1 MGMHPT
7 IRARSLAAMALHAR
21 VQTTGDAISMREM
34 RSQVLPIFL
43 ARLRAAGLD
52 PSMLG
57 VDVGVDVDAE
67 HESEVSIPLERFR
80 AIGDALAERLGDP
93 MLGLHVA
100 TALPR
105 GAYGLVE
112 FVFRSAPTT
121 REALDRLVR
130 YVPLINNVLVFSV
143 ATHGDEVQVEAR
155 IAGEPS
161 CLGRQANEFV
171 LAIFFKVGR
180 EIAGQAW
187 SPHRVWFAHE
197 APCDTT
203 ELARTFG
210 TEALVFG
217 AGANGMSFDASLLDL
232 PIPSADVALYSVLDR
247 EARERVARLGPND
260 ELEAVREKVRLSL
273 QRGEPSIDR
282 VAHAMA
288 MSTRAL
294 QRWLAAKKTTF
305 RTVTEDVRRALAQVY
320 LQDHRRPL
328 TEVAFL
334 LGYADLRAFARAYKR
349 WTGTTP
355 GASRRTRGATERR
368 GTARR

>member
-1 MGMHPT
+1 M
-7 IRARSLAAMALHAR
+7 L
-21 VQTTGDAISMREM
+21 EM

-43 ARLRAAGLD
+43 ARLRAAGVD

-57 VDVGVDVDAE
+57 VDVGVDFQPE
-67 HESEVSIPLERFR
+67 HESEVSIPLHRFH
-80 AIGDALAERLGDP
+80 AIGDALADKLGDP
-93 MLGLHVA
+93 MLGLHTA
-100 TALPR
+100 MALPR
-105 GAYGLVE
+105 GSYGLVE

-130 YVPLINNVLVFSV
+130 YVPLFNNLLVFSV
-143 ATHGDEVQVEAR
+143 VTQDGHVQVEAR

-161 CLGRQANEFV
+161 CLGRQANEFIM
-171 LAIFFKVGR
+171 AIFFKIGR
-180 EIAGQAW
+180 EIAGQIW
-187 SPHRVWFAHE
+187 SPHRVWFAH
-197 APCDTT
+197 PPPDDVS
-203 ELARTFG
+203 ELARYFG
-210 TEALVFG
+210 TEDVAFA

-232 PIPSADVALYSVLDR
+232 PIPTADVALYSLLDR

-260 ELEAVREKVRLSL
+260 ELETVREKVRLSL
-273 QRGEPSIDR
+273 QHGEPSVDR
-282 VAHAMA
+282 VAHAMG

-294 QRWLAAKKTTF
+294 QRWLSSKSTTF
-305 RTVTEDVRRALAQVY
+305 RTVTDDVRRALAQVY

-355 GASRRTRGATERR
+355 GAFRKPLRRVRA
-368 GTARR
+368 